1 MPRQSHPQPEQLCL
15 ALSDSRNRP
24 PAAPAT
30 PAILEAL
37 AELLLTAAGTMTEG
51 SQDDACK
58 DHR

>member
-1 MPRQSHPQPEQLCL
+1 MPRRPHPQPEQLCL

-37 AELLLTAAGTMTEG
+37 AELLLAAADTMTEG
-51 SQDDACK
+51 SQNDACE
-58 DHR
+58 DHC

>member
-1 MPRQSHPQPEQLCL
+1 MPRRPHPQPEQLCL
-15 ALSDSRNRP
+15 ALSDSRNHP

-37 AELLLTAAGTMTEG
+37 AELLLAASVTMTEG
-51 SQDDACK
+51 AQDDACK